1 MPSNSERRTPAV
13 SGAWN
18 NPASNKSIM
27 TPASSGPGTHGSALV
42 RYPNG
47 GGPQEGKRLCQE
59 RGVGESS
66 MEESTLAGKIE
77 SITLDGAGGKMEDG
91 PVSTEGSA
99 GW

>member
-1 MPSNSERRTPAV
+1 M

-18 NPASNKSIM
+18 NPTSNKSIM

-59 RGVGESS
+59 RGSGESS
-66 MEESTLAGKIE
+66 MEEMSLAIRVE
-77 SITLDGAGGKMEDG
+77 SMALDGAGEKMEG
-91 PVSTEGSA
+91 PVPTEGLA
-99 GW
+99 GR